1 MTNYD
6 WPYTEAHVQS
16 AEDDAR
22 WLAERLHD
30 PQAYTDQFYLRDLK
44 VLEALL
50 YDAMV
55 ALRERMIN
63 GEGF

>member
-1 MTNYD
+1 MSNYD
-6 WPYTEAHVQS
+6 WPYTQEAVF
-16 AEDDAR
+16 AFECDAR
-22 WLAERLHD
+22 WIAERLHE
-30 PQAYTDQFYLRDLK
+30 PQAYTDQFYLRDLNA
-44 VLEALL
+44 LEAMI

>member
-1 MTNYD
+1 MNDYD
-6 WPYTEAHVQS
+6 WPYNQEAVWAVEDAADAVARLLAGPGARYKVS
-16 AEDDAR
+16 AIGELT
-22 WLAERLHD
+22 LANLI
-30 PQAYTDQFYLRDLK
+30 
-44 VLEALL
+44 